1 MCIFIQRQHR
11 DDFSKM
17 HLCML
22 TADFFI
28 VHRYISKLVLLS
40 SFNPRRCTVSQNIH
54 IVLHSLNTTL
64 QKLCYLSVSTNSY
77 TTEIV
82 DKNQS

>member
-11 DDFSKM
+11 EDFSKM

-22 TADFFI
+22 TADFLI
-28 VHRYISKLVLLS
+28 VHRYISELVLLP

-54 IVLHSLNTTL
+54 IVLHSPA
-64 QKLCYLSVSTNSY
+64 SV
-77 TTEIV
+77 
-82 DKNQS
+82 